1 MDALTNYQNSQ
12 NKLEGQVKV
21 MEHQLA
27 ALSKYLSLYHKDL
40 PQELKKITQN
50 YTKRITFGSKI
61 TSFSSKFTSSE
72 DEENE
77 KEPKSIKTQA
87 STPNL
92 FLKINK
98 DEMLNAAN
106 RDKNKTS
113 PELDK
118 RSHFAMK
125 KSQSVHSGLIANNL
139 KQYPLRIGEEKGRND
154 YFKKDTTNTDVHE
167 QIQQE
172 RLFEKQLKH
181 DFDEN
186 LKRLDEKI
194 TQSTSYLD
202 DIGILR
208 TRRDLSLNL
217 NKKSEE
223 RNVIKNLDDSGF
235 VTPMSPNDRADDAS
249 VVSHPLSD
257 CDVDIKFDGHST
269 KLKQI
274 RPIGKRN

>member
-1 MDALTNYQNSQ
+1 MDALTTYQNSQ
-12 NKLEGQVKV
+12 NKLESQMKV

-27 ALSKYLSLYHKDL
+27 TLSKYLTLHHKDL

-72 DEENE
+72 DEEND
-77 KEPKSIKTQA
+77 KEPKTIKTQA

-106 RDKNKTS
+106 KDKSKTS
-113 PELDK
+113 PEPDK
-118 RSHFAMK
+118 RSNFTMK
-125 KSQSVHSGLIANNL
+125 KSHSVHSGLIANNL
-139 KQYPLRIGEEKGRND
+139 KQSKANVKDVTNNND
-154 YFKKDTTNTDVHE
+154 VLE

-186 LKRLDEKI
+186 LKKLDAKI
-194 TQSTSYLD
+194 TNRTSYLD
-202 DIGILR
+202 DIDILGTKR
-208 TRRDLSLNL
+208 GLSLNL

-223 RNVIKNLDDSGF
+223 RNIIKSTDDSGF
-235 VTPMSPNDRADDAS
+235 VTPMSPNDKTDDAS

-257 CDVDIKFDGHST
+257 CDVDIKFDGQST